1 MMNRQYFEKNTHT
14 ELTEVINDLE
24 SIKLNN
30 VLVKKVTY
38 LDYDIDIDWVN
49 SIETVSVN
57 GVINFTL
64 EAIDSRTGE
73 QFEYTNAIDWNDEYT
88 FSDSI
93 NDHANI
99 IVGEEFDVKNYLIEQ
114 ININLP
120 FNLSNNSDIIKKT
133 GFGWTI
139 MSEEEFYQNEQNKVD
154 QRWDKLDEFKKK

>member
-1 MMNRQYFEKNTHT
+1 MNRQYLEKNTHN
-14 ELTEVINDLE
+14 ELAEIVSDLE
-24 SIKLNN
+24 TIKLNN
-30 VLVKKVTY
+30 VLVKKVKY
-38 LDYDIDIDWVN
+38 LDYDIDVDWID

-64 EAIDSRTGE
+64 DAIDARTGE
-73 QFEYTNAIDWNDEYT
+73 EFEYSSLIDWNDEYS

-93 NDHANI
+93 NDQANI
-99 IVGEEFDVKNYLIEQ
+99 IVGEEFEIQNYVIEQ

-139 MSEEEFYQNEQNKVD
+139 MSEEEFDQNEQNKID
-154 QRWDKLDEFKKK
+154 SRWAKLNEFKKK